1 MSETSQA
8 AALQRRIIEHM
19 NRDHQDSLA
28 MYLRVYCKVNPRRAA
43 TARLEE
49 VQLAGLRISTVD
61 KTHFFVPFNPPLSS
75 FDQVRKR
82 TVEMHHHC
90 LAALNLSDIAVTEYR
105 GPTGFPAMV
114 FTACLV
120 TFALF
125 ARRGN
130 FVEGSL
136 MHRVLFR
143 HVPPFA
149 WFCYTIQPLLITIMT
164 AIHLTEATYMAIY
177 KLRPHRVP
185 LFSRLWWAWTINIFI
200 EGVTCMKRFDAI
212 VQEKR
217 DRQQQHKPVFKR
229 E

>member
-1 MSETSQA
+1 
-8 AALQRRIIEHM
+8 M

-28 MYLRVYCKVNPRRAA
+28 MYLQVYCHVNARRASS
-43 TARLEE
+43 ARLEE
-49 VQLAGLRISTVD
+49 VQLSGMRISTAD
-61 KTHFFVPFNPPLSS
+61 KTHFFVPFDPPLSS

-90 LAALNLSDIAVTEYR
+90 LAALKFSDVAVTEYR
-105 GPTGFPAMV
+105 GPTGFPAVV

-125 ARRGN
+125 ARRRN

-136 MHRVLFR
+136 AYRMLFR

-149 WFCYTIQPLLITIMT
+149 KFCYVIQPLLITLMT
-164 AIHLTEATYMAIY
+164 VIHLAEATYMASY

-185 LFSRLWWAWTINIFI
+185 LFSRLWWAWTVNVFM
-200 EGVTCMKRFDAI
+200 EGITCIKRFDSI

-217 DRQQQHKPVFKR
+217 DRQQQHKPAFKR